1 MRYISE
7 FFYLC
12 EYILYYSSLSSIV
25 TDTLRS
31 TVFVFICDCVFAY
44 LFDALSLLS
53 SVNVL
58 YLADKVAD
66 GFRFMMSC
74 EHTAPLSVSHPIS
87 QIILIF

>member
-12 EYILYYSSLSSIV
+12 EYILYQSSLASIV

-31 TVFVFICDCVFAY
+31 TVLVFICDCVFAY
-44 LFDALSLLS
+44 LFDALALLS

-74 EHTAPLSVSHPIS
+74 ERTAPLSLSHPIS